1 MAGNESF
8 SNKVFNFFSKDSSN
22 SKEENSYNNKLF
34 KLNFF
39 NYLVGD
45 SDELT
50 KKTFNYLN

>member
-1 MAGNESF
+1 VAGNESF